1 MPDLSFSKKIR
12 LLIVDDS
19 FFFRIVLKNGLDADP
34 RIEVVGMAADAEE
47 AFGSSIPML

>member
-19 FFFRIVLKNGLDADP
+19 FFFRTVLKTAWMQTP
-34 RIEVVGMAADAEE
+34 
-47 AFGSSIPML
+47 GSK